1 MKKVKGP
8 LALVVLDGW
17 GLAEA
22 TDTNGIAIADTPVM
36 DRLQKKYPFT
46 QLEASGE
53 AVGLPA
59 GQIGNS
65 EVGHTTIGAGCV
77 LYQDLV
83 RIGKDVQSKNFH
95 NNEAF
100 LKAFN
105 HVKENK
111 SQLHVLGLLSTGGVH
126 SHEKHFFAVLEAARQ
141 HGVETIIVHP
151 FLDGRDTSKTEGA
164 TSLEKLEKLVDEL
177 GGCDIGSVSGRYY
190 AMDRDTNWDRT
201 DKAFTAIFEGKADS
215 VYDTSISP
223 SQIIREKYH
232 SQLYDEHMEPMV
244 FTSKNGERMEVKDND
259 AIIFTNFR
267 TDRTRQLSKLI
278 CEKSTEKNLLFVT
291 MTEYGGEVNA
301 LVAYKPDKVQQP
313 LAEVISKA
321 GLKQVHI
328 AETEKY
334 PHVTYFVNGGQ
345 QEPFAG
351 EEDVLVP
358 SRKDIKTHD
367 QAPEMKAKEICDE
380 ALRRLDQADFLFIN
394 FANPDMV
401 GHTANQK
408 AIKIAVETVDRELG
422 RLADAVLK
430 LEGALLVIA
439 DHGNAEQMIDPK
451 TGEPHT
457 AHTTNLV
464 PCILVSNKEIGPL
477 HTGGLKD
484 VAPTILQL
492 LGLKK
497 SPSMTGNTLLRE
509 DKHGKSA

>member
-1 MKKVKGP
+1 MKEFTGP

-22 TDTNGIAIADTPVM
+22 TDANGIAIAETPVM
-36 DRLQKKYPFT
+36 DSLQVKYPFSK
-46 QLEASGE
+46 LEASGE

-83 RIGKDVQSKNFH
+83 RIGKDVELQSFH
-95 NNEAF
+95 SNPAF
-100 LKAFN
+100 LQAFE
-105 HVKENK
+105 HVKKNN

-141 HGVETIIVHP
+141 HGVNTILAHP

-164 TSLEKLEKLVDEL
+164 SSLEKLEKLVENL

-201 DKAFTAIFEGKADS
+201 DKAFKAIFEGKADS

-223 SQIIREKYH
+223 AQIIREKYH
-232 SQLYDEHMEPMV
+232 TELYDEHMEPMV
-244 FTSKNGERMEVKDND
+244 FKTKNGEVMEVKDND

-278 CEKSTEKNLLFVT
+278 CEKATEKNLLFVT
-291 MTEYGGEVNA
+291 MTEYGGEVQA
-301 LVAYKPDKVQQP
+301 AVAYKAEKVQMP
-313 LAEVISKA
+313 LAQVISEA
-321 GLKQVHI
+321 DLKQVHI

-334 PHVTYFVNGGQ
+334 PHVTYFVNGGK

-380 ALRRLDQADFLFIN
+380 AIARLETADFLFIN

-408 AIKIAVETVDRELG
+408 AIKIAVETVDKQLG
-422 RLADAVLK
+422 RLVDAVLQQD
-430 LEGALLVIA
+430 GALLIIA
-439 DHGNAEQMIDPK
+439 DHGNAEQMVDPK

-464 PCILVSNKEIGPL
+464 PCIFVCNTNAGTLKS
-477 HTGGLKD
+477 GGLKD
-484 VAPTILQL
+484 VAPTVIKL
-492 LGLKK
+492 LGLKQPK
-497 SPSMTGNTLLRE
+497 TMTGASLV
-509 DKHGKSA
+509 